1 MSSPPL
7 DALAGRTAVLATLH
21 GKEAAIGPV
30 LARFTGLHVV
40 VPEHFDSDRFGTFSR
55 EIPRAG
61 SALDAARAKI
71 AAGFACCPDATVGL
85 ASEGSFGPHP
95 ALPFVPLGTE
105 LVLLIDR
112 VYGLELA
119 GWHRA
124 PAPYARGER
133 VTSIAAALALA
144 QQTGFPAQGLIVMA
158 MADGA
163 PAPQLDLYKALDDQ
177 AALVAAV
184 DHELAARGE
193 AWLETDLRAYH
204 CPPRMRRIR
213 RAALALVRAW
223 RSRCPACDRPGFVTV
238 EALPGLPCGWC
249 RRPTALARAHRLQ
262 CDGCGHAAERP
273 VRQSLAD
280 PAHCDHCNP

>member
-1 MSSPPL
+1 M
-7 DALAGRTAVLATLH
+7 LATMH
-21 GKEAAIGPV
+21 GKEAAIAPV
-30 LARFTGLHVV
+30 LARFTGLRVV
-40 VPEHFDSDRFGTFSR
+40 VPDNFDSDRFGTFSR
-55 EIPRAG
+55 DIPRAG

-71 AAGFACCPDATVGL
+71 AAGFDCRPDATVGL

-105 LVLLIDR
+105 LVLLVDR
-112 VYGLELA
+112 THGLELA

-133 VTSIAAALALA
+133 VTSLEAARALATRLR
-144 QQTGFPAQGLIVMA
+144 FPAQGLIVMA

-163 PAPQLDLYKALDDQ
+163 AAPQLGLHKALDTP
-177 AALVAAV
+177 AALEAAV
-184 DHELAARGE
+184 ARELSERGE
-193 AWLETDLRAYH
+193 AWLEADLRAYR

-223 RSRCPACDRPGFVTV
+223 RSRCPTCARPGFVPATPI
-238 EALPGLPCGWC
+238 PGLPCDWC
-249 RRPTALARAHRLQ
+249 LRPTVLPRAHRLH
-262 CDGCGHAAERP
+262 CDGCGHAAEQP
-273 VRQSLAD
+273 VRQALAD